1 MIDKDRLVSRR
12 HMRLSEYD
20 YSQAG
25 AYFVTI
31 CTRDRAPL
39 LGRVHDGSMQLTE
52 EGRIAQEEWLRTPDL
67 RPYVVLDEH
76 IVMPNHVH
84 GILFITH
91 RAIDGSDTGAP
102 LSPYSAEIRAPRN
115 DFRSPSHTV
124 GAIVRGFKAATT
136 SRVRK
141 LEKGTT
147 KLWQR
152 EYFDHVIRND
162 QDMARIREYIL
173 NNALRWELDR
183 LFLEQGM

>member
-1 MIDKDRLVSRR
+1 
-12 HMRLSEYD
+12 MRLSEYD

-25 AYFVTI
+25 AYFITI

-39 LGRVHDGSMQLTE
+39 LGRVHDGSVQLTA

-67 RPYVVLDEH
+67 RPYVVLDEYV
-76 IVMPNHVH
+76 VMPNHVH
-84 GILFITH
+84 GILFITD
-91 RAIDGSDTGAP
+91 RTADGAHTGAL
-102 LSPYSAEIRAPRN
+102 LSSYSAEARTQHGN
-115 DFRSPSHTV
+115 FRSPSHNV

-183 LFLEQGM
+183 FFLEQGV